1 MGRKA
6 KREYQESY
14 SADGTIYFAD
24 IAPVATVIV
33 TTKILQEYTVYIH
46 GMLTVL
52 GVLVLIYIINSEGNP
67 AFKMT
72 WMLCI
77 MAFPVVG
84 TIFYIYV
91 KMQVGTRWMGERL
104 TDLRLE
110 TEKYMVQ
117 DMEVVKDMKA
127 SKSANANLTLSLT
140 CQFLVYTN
148 NRSNIFPIG

>member
-1 MGRKA
+1 MVVNGPEKA
-6 KREYQESY
+6 KKGISRIIFSRTGLFILLILLQ
-14 SADGTIYFAD
+14 
-24 IAPVATVIV
+24 VATAIV

-104 TDLRLE
+104 ADLRLE

-127 SKSANANLTLSLT
+127 SKSANANLAYYLSNL
-140 CQFLVYTN
+140 LG
-148 NRSNIFPIG
+148 FPV